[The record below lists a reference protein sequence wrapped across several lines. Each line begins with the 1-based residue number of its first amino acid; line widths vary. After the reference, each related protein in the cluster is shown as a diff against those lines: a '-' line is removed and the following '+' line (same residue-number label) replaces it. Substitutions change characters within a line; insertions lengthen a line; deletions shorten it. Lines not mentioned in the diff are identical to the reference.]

1 MWCPCN
7 SVSLLFPPSAR
18 SFPKIGFKRLA
29 AHPIDFPVL
38 RWLGPWRFDMFVGD
52 LGNRRD
58 FDNTKVIAMRF
69 DFAPAP
75 GLEIGLNRA
84 LQLCGD
90 NRPCGV
96 KTIGKA
102 LTGFGNA
109 DKTGTPNEPGNQ
121 TAGFALSYTTRIGPV
136 TAPLYVKM
144 EAEGETKT
152 IISK

>member
-1 MWCPCN
+1 
-7 SVSLLFPPSAR
+7 
-18 SFPKIGFKRLA
+18 
-29 AHPIDFPVL
+29 
-38 RWLGPWRFDMFVGD
+38 MFVGD

-90 NRPCGV
+90 NRPCGFN
-96 KTIGKA
+96 TIGTA

-109 DKTGTPNEPGNQ
+109 DNTGTPNEPGNQ
-121 TAGFALSYTTRIGPV
+121 LAGCDLSYTTRLD
-136 TAPLYVKM
+136 PLHPPRLGKM
-144 EAEGETKT
+144 QAEDGEKT
-152 IISK
+152 

>member
-1 MWCPCN
+1 MRISDWSSDVC
-7 SVSLLFPPSAR
+7 SSDLFSTSAR
-18 SFPKIGFKRLA
+18 PFPKIGFKRLA

-90 NRPCGV
+90 NRPCGFN
-96 KTIGKA
+96 TIGQA

-109 DKTGTPNEPGNQ
+109 ANTGTPNEPGNQ
-121 TAGFALSYTTRIGPV
+121 HAGSDLSYPTHQRP
-136 TAPLYVKM
+136 APPPLS
-144 EAEGETKT
+144 GR
-152 IISK
+152 